1 MKQIVENKIIYR
13 TATLFL
19 KKENAGDV
27 QDTIS
32 LIESS
37 RNRSAMLFDAFN
49 QVFVKDNQ
57 SKKYEDTPNEVYEA
71 IDTFIGDHN
80 KTQNSSKV
88 YGMNMRDWKKG
99 DIIQV
104 QGWAY
109 NAEAMSVQG
118 CVNRFF
124 VIGDVDFDE
133 FRFSTG
139 EFL

>member
-1 MKQIVENKIIYR
+1 MKQIVENKTIYR

-27 QDTIS
+27 QDTVS

-37 RNRSAMLFDAFN
+37 RNRSAMLFDKFN

-57 SKKYEDTPNEVYEA
+57 SKKYEDTSNEVYEA
-71 IDTFIGDHN
+71 VDTFIGDHN

-104 QGWAY
+104 QEWAY

-118 CVNRFF
+118 RVNRFF

-133 FRFSTG
+133 FKFSTG